1 MPAAGRNTTP
11 VDCPVCHK
19 VISRKADLPR
29 HMRTHDEHKE
39 ALMHACPFPDCDY
52 KTLQK
57 SNVQT
62 HIRTHTRERSKTCP
76 HPGCAFATTDPASLT
91 RHRKHLHSYEPKARR
106 NLGGK
111 AARRSAAAPYTST
124 RFMRPE
130 GDFPAS
136 LDLNDLT
143 FPELAGLIPCN
154 ALSPA
159 ESSNSDIPKFSGE
172 PAELSWEQLSWERLF
187 PDFPAESFASVYE
200 QPPQPPIPTSN
211 HSQPSTVPVDLSTLH
226 MPQFDQEMFSDVN
239 YQQPIP
245 ALDAD
250 FQYQPVSGNHLN
262 NSLPAELE
270 EFLQAYGS
278 GYFEGRYEYPNNA
291 TYSMPQ
297 PLFTN
302 EYNVY

>member
-1 MPAAGRNTTP
+1 
-11 VDCPVCHK
+11 
-19 VISRKADLPR
+19 
-29 HMRTHDEHKE
+29 
-39 ALMHACPFPDCDY
+39 MHACPFPDCDY

-91 RHRKHLHSYEPKARR
+91 RHRKRLHSYEPKARR

-111 AARRSAAAPYTST
+111 AARWSAAAPYPST

-130 GDFPAS
+130 GDIPAS

-159 ESSNSDIPKFSGE
+159 ESSDSDIPKLSGE
-172 PAELSWEQLSWERLF
+172 PAELSWERLF
-187 PDFPAESFASVYE
+187 SDSPAESFISVYE
-200 QPPQPPIPTSN
+200 QSSQLPIPTSN
-211 HSQPSTVPVDLSTLH
+211 RSQPSTVPVDLH
-226 MPQFDQEMFSDVN
+226 MPQFDPELFSDVN
-239 YQQPIP
+239 YQHPIP
-245 ALDAD
+245 AFDAD
-250 FQYQPVSGNHLN
+250 LQCQPVSGNHLN

-278 GYFEGRYEYPNNA
+278 GYFEGRYEYPDDA
-291 TYSMPQ
+291 TYPMPQ
-297 PLFTN
+297 PSFTN